1 MKMRHFWRWPVLCS
15 MLFGLAAAGSAAATT
30 TALPAAGTVS
40 PSAGSVPRLAH
51 DARLHGR
58 MSAIRAALQEAR
70 RAQLRPAALRGLAAA
85 VETEAGRMVEEAPA
99 GTAAANSVEAIV
111 ADLYTAADDLRHASK
126 AVRSTGLAR
135 LDGALREYG
144 LQFEQPYE
152 TIA

>member
-15 MLFGLAAAGSAAATT
+15 MLFGLAAAGT
-30 TALPAAGTVS
+30 AAGTTNALPTAGAVS
-40 PSAGSVPRLAH
+40 PSAGSAPRLAH
-51 DARLHGR
+51 DVRLHGR
-58 MSAIRAALQEAR
+58 IAAIRAALLEAR
-70 RAQLRPAALRGLAAA
+70 RAQLRPAALRNLATT
-85 VETEAGRMVEEAPA
+85 VEAEARQMVEESSA
-99 GTAAANSVEAIV
+99 GILEGIV

-152 TIA
+152 TVA